1 MRYWPIV
8 LLGLLAACTSPAK
21 PNANMKSDQ
30 DFATLLQKLE
40 KDKSTSE
47 AEIKA
52 LERSTPTEG
61 ASPVEPVSTVP
72 EIPLTKAEKAAIRI
86 QVEKNWDLKSLSG
99 APGLENIL
107 VLIRVALK
115 PDGTVTNAEI
125 INEHNGSY
133 SRAASESCLRAVR
146 MSSPLKLPPG
156 KTYTSM
162 VLRFRPFE
170 VSF

>member
-1 MRYWPIV
+1 V

-61 ASPVEPVSTVP
+61 ASSVE
-72 EIPLTKAEKAAIRI
+72 PLTKAEKAAIRV
-86 QVEKNWDLKSLSG
+86 QVEKNWDLRSLSG

-162 VLRFRPFE
+162 VLRFRPSE